1 MPYKTSKDVCS
12 LSTYNNYNN
21 NGKNSNLIPNQTVSN
36 GQVVGNLCPKKNYR
50 LVDANGKLSNV
61 YNFQLYG
68 VT

>member
-12 LSTYNNYNN
+12 TTSNN
-21 NGKNSNLIPNQTVSN
+21 NGENSNYVPNQTVNS

-50 LVDANGKLSNV
+50 LVDASGNLSSV